1 MISKYSLN
9 IGLNTV
15 DSNKLKGKYNILNN
29 AEHDANYYSDY
40 AQSRGF
46 ETSKLIGKQAT
57 SSSFFSEITKI
68 KNKMNE
74 KDLFFISFS
83 GHGTRVKD
91 LNSDEEE
98 GDGYDEALVFYD
110 RIVIDDELRN
120 IWESFRNNSRI
131 LFLTDSCYNGKVS
144 RLFELLA
151 NNFSTD
157 LSKRT
162 FRGVDIENS
171 EIDILNNIGFY
182 SGIKLFHNSNE
193 NNGYSLIHI
202 ASCQNNQFA
211 DDGNNANKTSY
222 FTGVFKEVIDK
233 EKFSGNYRKLY
244 EKLSDNMPPWQSP
257 DWDNHSESKPNNFE
271 STKAFE

>member
-1 MISKYSLN
+1 MINKYSLH

-15 DSNKLKGKYNILNN
+15 DSTKFEGKYDKLNN
-29 AEHDANYYSDY
+29 AEHDANYFTEY

-57 SSSFFSEITKI
+57 SSSFFSEITRI

-74 KDLFFISFS
+74 KDLLFLSFS

-98 GDGYDEALVFYD
+98 GDGYDEALVFFD

-120 IWESFRNNSRI
+120 IWESFRANSRI
-131 LFLTDSCYNGKVS
+131 FFLTDSCYNGKVS
-144 RLFELLA
+144 RLFELWS

-157 LSKRT
+157 LSKRI

-171 EIDILNNIGFY
+171 EIDILNNIEFY
-182 SGIKLFHNSNE
+182 SGIKLFHNSN
-193 NNGYSLIHI
+193 NNDEYSLIHI
-202 ASCQNNQFA
+202 ASCQNNQLA
-211 DDGNNANKTSY
+211 DDGDEANKTSY
-222 FTGVFKEVIDK
+222 FTEVFKEVIDK
-233 EKFSGNYRKLY
+233 EKFSGTYRKLY

-257 DWDNHSESKPNNFE
+257 DWDNHNESQPNNFE
-271 STKAFE
+271 TTKAFE